1 MRKQIN
7 WKEEASK
14 WQAQYNDWRVSGL
27 SQKEYSENK
36 GLRLNEF
43 KSRIQMMRAKGL
55 MAPGDKRVLS
65 KLVQAR
71 IRPGFSEVKITG
83 VPKAT
88 APEAYCEIRFGD
100 SGRIVIENESS
111 LEKLREL
118 VGALRL

>member
-71 IRPGFSEVKITG
+71 I
-83 VPKAT
+83 
-88 APEAYCEIRFGD
+88 
-100 SGRIVIENESS
+100 
-111 LEKLREL
+111 
-118 VGALRL
+118 